1 MKRAYRRK
9 KTVKN
14 LRWTATVWCKD
25 RWPLEK
31 DGELRIWWAAD
42 RPARGTVSL

>member
-1 MKRAYRRK
+1 MGRRKNEAGISAEK

-25 RWPLEK
+25 RWP
-31 DGELRIWWAAD
+31 
-42 RPARGTVSL
+42 